1 METKTMKNEKEKIIY
16 ALTLVDSGRNAVYL
30 QAKLLNSILGSTF
43 NAITQIH
50 STKGLGKWSSLR
62 KIFLSQAP
70 VIYHYASFDFYAT
83 LFARRPN
90 TIFVYHN
97 QTPAHYFFKWRPQT
111 ALLVFITDL
120 QLWLFPKDMQ
130 WVAVSD
136 FNRQRLLKFGF
147 KKVTVCP
154 CIVTQ
159 KETNSTSDKT
169 KEPSV
174 LFVGRIAPHKNCI
187 ELLSQVSKAAHILS
201 HRVTLRIVGN
211 VESGCLYGVA
221 FKRAIRRYMSV
232 PWLEIQWY
240 PDVLSQEELDTLYT
254 SSWLYVSMS
263 LHEGFG
269 LPICEA
275 VVRGTPALYLEC
287 GGTESI
293 LGGYGMV
300 RLAEREQFWKY
311 LIQLLE
317 SQSAR
322 EKLLNIQ
329 KSYVLNYT
337 SPVIEKAIQSTYE
350 SLLRF

>member
-1 METKTMKNEKEKIIY
+1 METKAIKGEKGKIIY

-43 NAITQIH
+43 NATTLIH
-50 STKGLGKWSSLR
+50 STKGLDKWSSLR
-62 KIFLSQAP
+62 ELLLSQAP
-70 VIYHYASFDFYAT
+70 VIYHYASFDPYAT
-83 LFARRPN
+83 PFARRPN

-97 QTPAHYFFKWRPQT
+97 QTPAHYFFKWRPQA

-120 QLWLFPKDMQ
+120 QLCLFPKDMQ
-130 WVAVSD
+130 WVAVSE
-136 FNRQRLLKFGF
+136 FNRQRLLEFRF

-154 CIVTQ
+154 CIVTR

-187 ELLSQVSKAAHILS
+187 ELLSQVSKAAHILC
-201 HRVTLRIVGN
+201 HRVTLRIIGN
-211 VESGCLYGVA
+211 VESGCLYGAA
-221 FKRAIRRYMSV
+221 FKREIRRYV
-232 PWLEIQWY
+232 PDPWLDIQWY
-240 PDVLSQEELDTLYT
+240 PVILSQEELDTLYT

-269 LPICEA
+269 LPVCEA
-275 VVRGTPALYLEC
+275 IVRGTPALYLEC

-293 LGGYGMV
+293 LGEHGMV

-311 LIQLLE
+311 LVQLLE
-317 SQSAR
+317 SKSAR

-329 KSYVLNYT
+329 KSYALNYA
-337 SPVIEKAIQSTYE
+337 SPVIEKTIQSTYE